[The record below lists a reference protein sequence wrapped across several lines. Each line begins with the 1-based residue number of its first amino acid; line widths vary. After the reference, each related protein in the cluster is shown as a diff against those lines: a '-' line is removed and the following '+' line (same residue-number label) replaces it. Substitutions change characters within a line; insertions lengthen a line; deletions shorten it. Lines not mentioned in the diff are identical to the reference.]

1 MISIEEA
8 IQLVHL
14 NVPAAKVEEKE
25 ISNAVNHILQE
36 DIFSPIPLPG
46 FDQSAMDGYAVN
58 GEIDLN
64 SFEVIGEIKAGDNA
78 SLLEIKKGQAYRI
91 FTGAMIPNGTTSIAK
106 QEIVTRIENT
116 IELTEALKSD
126 VSIRRKGEEIE
137 NGNLAIPK
145 GTLLKPA
152 VIGFLASLGIN
163 KVKVNKS
170 PKVAIIVTGNEIV
183 SPYSTL
189 TPGKIFDSN
198 AHTLSA
204 AFEMEKIEHSVHFIT
219 DNLKDTISQLKQIVD
234 EHDFIITTG
243 GISVGDYDFV
253 QEAFNQIGVSKVF
266 YKVNQ
271 KPGKPLFFGKKED
284 KLFFGLPGN
293 PAAVLTSYYIYV
305 LPAIKQFIG
314 HKDSQL
320 SRKKTYIA
328 HDHFK
333 KGDRGHFLK
342 GNYNEQENSVSV
354 NAGQSSA
361 MLSSFAEA
369 NCLIYIPSAQN
380 ELYNGDE
387 VEIVLLPY

>member
-14 NVPAAKVEEKE
+14 NVPTAKVEEKE
-25 ISNAVNHILQE
+25 ISSGVNHILQE
-36 DIFSPIPLPG
+36 DIYAPIPLPG

-58 GEIDLN
+58 GEDEL
-64 SFEVIGEIKAGDNA
+64 SVFTVIGEIKAGDDA
-78 SLLEIKKGQAYRI
+78 SDLEISKGQAYRI
-91 FTGAMIPNGTTSIAK
+91 FTGAMTPKGTTSIAK

-116 IELTEALKSD
+116 IELTESLKSD

-152 VIGFLASLGIN
+152 VTGFLASLGIN
-163 KVKVNKS
+163 RVKVNKS

-183 SPYSTL
+183 PPNSTL

-253 QEAFNQIGVSKVF
+253 QDAFNQIGVEKVF

-305 LPAIKQFIG
+305 LPAIKQMIG
-314 HKDSQL
+314 NKDSQL
-320 SRKKTYIA
+320 PRKEAQLA
-328 HDHFK
+328 HDHIK

-342 GNYNEQENSVSV
+342 GNYNKQENTVSV
-354 NAGQSSA
+354 NTGQSSA
-361 MLSSFAEA
+361 MLSSFAES
-369 NCLIYIPSAQN
+369 NCLIYIPSKQN
-380 ELYNGDE
+380 ELKKGGAVD
-387 VEIVLLPY
+387 IILLPY